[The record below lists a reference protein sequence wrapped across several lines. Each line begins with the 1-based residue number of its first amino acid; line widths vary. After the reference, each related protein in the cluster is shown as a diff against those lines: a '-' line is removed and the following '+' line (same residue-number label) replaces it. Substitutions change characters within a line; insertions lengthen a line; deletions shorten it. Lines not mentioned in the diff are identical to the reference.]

1 MLLLFFLFVHVH
13 VRTRLLPAVLKF
25 SFSKL
30 RQSHTPNKPHNTKK
44 NTKNKPSYI
53 AVEFAGIF
61 RGLGA
66 DVHLVFR
73 APSVLRGFDDECRA
87 QVAENL
93 GKRGVV
99 MHPGTLPTKV
109 VKRGDDDYVAL
120 GASRR
125 RRRGQEALA
134 PPARGRCR
142 ERDRQ
147 ATAVVL

>member
-66 DVHLVFR
+66 DPFGGQTLFR
-73 APSVLRGFDDECRA
+73 EWDDGSNSMDNALRRVDAAFEF
-87 QVAENL
+87 
-93 GKRGVV
+93 
-99 MHPGTLPTKV
+99 MTK
-109 VKRGDDDYVAL
+109 L
-120 GASRR
+120 GA
-125 RRRGQEALA
+125 
-134 PPARGRCR
+134 
-142 ERDRQ
+142 
-147 ATAVVL
+147 